1 MAARRATTRVYA
13 PTYFEES
20 QQPLASLGLLLPL
33 VFLYEIGAL
42 VAGPSAVVDPAG
54 RVVAFQ
60 LLAWF
65 FTVFGAT
72 SLHLPALAVVA
83 VLLAWH
89 IACRDRWVI
98 HVPTIGLMAVES
110 ILLAGPLL
118 VMSRLIGPPALAATV
133 QRGFLGEVVVSVGAG
148 IYEELLF
155 RLILISLLG
164 MLLVDLAGMRKQA
177 GYTVAILV
185 SSALFAGHHY
195 QPVGSDVF
203 DSASFAFRLA
213 AGIYLAVVF
222 VLRGFGIAVGCHA
235 AYDLALVMLET
246 WAPR

>member
-20 QQPLASLGLLLPL
+20 QQPLASLALLLPL
-33 VFLYEIGAL
+33 VCLYEIGAL
-42 VAGPSAVVDPAG
+42 VAGASAAADANG

-60 LLAWF
+60 LLEWF

-83 VLLAWH
+83 ILLAWH
-89 IACRDRWVI
+89 IACRDRWVV
-98 HVPTIGLMAVES
+98 HVPTVGMMAVES

-118 VMSRLIGPPALAATV
+118 VMSRLIGPAALAASA
-133 QRGFLGEVVVSVGAG
+133 QRGLLDEVVLSVGAG

-177 GYTVAILV
+177 GYTVAIV
-185 SSALFAGHHY
+185 ISSALFAAHHY
-195 QPVGSDVF
+195 QPVGSEMF
-203 DSASFAFRLA
+203 DWASFAFRLA
-213 AGIYLAVVF
+213 AGIYLAGVF